1 MAEEA
6 QGIQRAKYPARY
18 LFGVNVPVES
28 AREVYAEAVGFGY
41 VGERSAVNDDA

>member
-6 QGIQRAKYPARY
+6 QGIQRAKNPARY

-28 AREVYAEAVGFGY
+28 VREVYAEAAGFGY
-41 VGERSAVNDDA
+41 VGESSRQ